1 MKFKKLE
8 QGTINEV
15 ETKIVKEWKK
25 KDILKRSVET
35 RKEGKK

>member
-1 MKFKKLE
+1 MKFKKLV

-35 RKEGKK
+35 RKEGKT